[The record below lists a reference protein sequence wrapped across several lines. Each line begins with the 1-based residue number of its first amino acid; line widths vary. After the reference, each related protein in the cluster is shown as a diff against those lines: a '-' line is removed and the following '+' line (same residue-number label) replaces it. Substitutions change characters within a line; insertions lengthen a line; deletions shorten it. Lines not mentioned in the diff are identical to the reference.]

1 MSAFLERDPQ
11 KITGLLAEVGGTVL
25 VEKWERMETILRG
38 LGSALVA
45 LSGGVDS
52 SLVAAAAALALGE
65 RAQAVTIHSPVE
77 AADDLSAAQEVAA
90 LTGIRHHVVVYDD
103 LSSAQFTANPVD
115 RCYHCKLARFRLA
128 LGLAR
133 EQGLAWL
140 LEGSNADDS
149 QDYRPG
155 ERAVSELGARSP
167 LREAGWSKPEIRAAA
182 RALGLP
188 VWNRPSAPCLATRF
202 PYGMEVTQ
210 AGLRQILAGER
221 FLQDAGFQSV
231 RVRHHGSLVR
241 IEVDPCQV
249 EQLAARHSEVQAFFH
264 GLGFQYVTLDLAGY
278 RQGSLN
284 EVILK

>member
-1 MSAFLERDPQ
+1 MSAPLERNSEQ
-11 KITGLLAEVGGTVL
+11 IAALLAQAGGAAL
-25 VEKWERMETILRG
+25 VEKWARLEAILRG

-52 SLVAAAAALALGE
+52 SLVSAAAVVTLGE

-77 AADDLSAAQEVAA
+77 AADDLAAAEAVAA
-90 LTGIRHHVVVYDD
+90 FTGIRHHVVVYDD
-103 LSSAQFTANPVD
+103 LSSPQFTSNPVD

-128 LGLAR
+128 LALAR
-133 EQGLAWL
+133 DQGLAWL

-149 QDYRPG
+149 SDYRPG

-182 RALGLP
+182 QALGLP

-210 AGLRQILAGER
+210 AGLRQISTGER
-221 FLQDAGFQSV
+221 YLQDLGFQSV
-231 RVRHHGSLVR
+231 RVRHHGNLVR
-241 IEVDPCQV
+241 IEVDLRQV
-249 EQLAARHSEVQAFFH
+249 ELLAARHSDVHAYFH
-264 GLGFQYVTLDLAGY
+264 ALGFQYVTLDLAGY

>member
-1 MSAFLERDPQ
+1 MSALLERDPR
-11 KITGLLAEVGGTVL
+11 KISALLADAGGAAL
-25 VEKWERMETILRG
+25 VQKWERLEAILRD

-52 SLVAAAAALALGE
+52 SLVAAAAVVILGE
-65 RAQAVTIHSPVE
+65 RVQAVTIHSPVE
-77 AADDLSAAQEVAA
+77 AADDLSAAQAVAA
-90 LTGIRHHVVVYDD
+90 FAGIRHHVVVYDD
-103 LSSAQFTANPVD
+103 LSSPQFTANPVD

-128 LGLAR
+128 LDLAR
-133 EQGLAWL
+133 DQSLAWL

-182 RALGLP
+182 QALGLP

-202 PYGMEVTQ
+202 PYGMEVTPT
-210 AGLRQILAGER
+210 GLRQIAAGER
-221 FLQDAGFQSV
+221 FLQEAGFQSV

-241 IEVDPCQV
+241 IEVDPRQV
-249 EQLAARHSEVQAFFH
+249 ELLAARRGEVHAFFH
-264 GLGFQYVTLDLAGY
+264 DLGFQYVTLDLVGY